1 MATIQKRNTIQR
13 KLVSDAVHELKN
25 HPTAE
30 DIYQKVIK
38 SHPSISRG
46 TVYRN
51 LNYLVEDG
59 FIRKVSIFDGADRFD
74 YTLNEHRHIKCSV
87 CEQIF
92 DIMPEDKEVIEKIV
106 SLESNLAE
114 TSSFDISGYE
124 ILFVGVC
131 PTCKRNK
138 TKIS

>member
-1 MATIQKRNTIQR
+1 MANIQKRNTIQR

-30 DIYQKVIK
+30 DIYQRVIA
-38 SHPSISRG
+38 SHPTISRG

-59 FIRKVSIFDGADRFD
+59 FIQRVPVFDGADRFD
-74 YTLNEHRHIKCSV
+74 FTLSDHRHIKCTV

-92 DIMPEDKEVIEKIV
+92 DIMPEDEETIKQIAA
-106 SLESNLAE
+106 LESRLVQ
-114 TSSFDISGYE
+114 SSDFEITGYE
-124 ILFVGVC
+124 ILFTGVC
-131 PTCKRNK
+131 PACKGKQMKN
-138 TKIS
+138 